1 MSSNIGVNNDDTLI
15 GFEVRDGARRIK
27 CEVSNQ
33 ALEAASGLADGSP
46 TALRRRSFDRFRT
59 LINAAAALR
68 ISALPLGSAGPI
80 LLTTRDLRRVPGEH
94 GAPVFGV
101 AARVTSAR
109 TVSSEP
115 VGER

>member
-1 MSSNIGVNNDDTLI
+1 MSSNIGGNDDDDLI
-15 GFEVRDGARRIK
+15 GFEIRDGARRIR

-46 TALRRRSFDRFRT
+46 AILRRRSFDRFRT

-68 ISALPLGSAGPI
+68 ISTLPPGSVGPI
-80 LLTTRDLRRVPGEH
+80 LLTARDLRRVPAEQ

-101 AARVTSAR
+101 AARVTATR
-109 TVSSEP
+109 AVANEP
-115 VGER
+115 A